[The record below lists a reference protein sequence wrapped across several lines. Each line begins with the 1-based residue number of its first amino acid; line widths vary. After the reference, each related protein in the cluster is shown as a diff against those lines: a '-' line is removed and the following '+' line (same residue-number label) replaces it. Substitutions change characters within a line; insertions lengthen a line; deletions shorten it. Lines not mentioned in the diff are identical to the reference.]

1 MADTQNLKLPAY
13 QPARGTLQQ
22 RQYSS
27 TSMIPR
33 PSDYDE
39 EPSEHTDLEAGH
51 ANDEANSETKPLLA
65 GGPRISKSPKIPED
79 STASCYSRAKPSTEQ
94 PLKLTKRSSTGAK
107 KEIDTIQLAD
117 EIRGALI
124 FKIPKLACC
133 KDYTVRIYLHYW
145 IWQIPVL
152 MTNIILFCI
161 WNTTHNNPNPTI
173 ALTEVGFLAVGPV
186 FLSALVRDKV
196 FLWGVYWAV
205 KKSYVFGCTK
215 YARYHISRLADCI
228 GGLHSSL
235 GVTSLVWNVIYAIG
249 AFIREGYVVN
259 MRSGTAWC
267 LPFLLMV
274 ICISALPCVRHH
286 CHNSFEI
293 VHRYLN
299 WLALCLLITHVTL
312 VNVHQAPTIEEA
324 LQGSPCIFALLLIV
338 LTVYPWVILHRIKGR
353 DMEIV
358 PANSSTAFIFPWWAP
373 MGAVCKVSTDFVE
386 FHVMG
391 ITPLPYDEEKGHRC
405 FILMKSLGDWTSS
418 INERAKVPGL
428 LDDTTFYMSRIKPP
442 NFTQGLFNWRR
453 VFVLTTGAGIAPLI
467 PYVVNTDY
475 LQIAISL
482 VWVARDHA
490 NNYPKFLVDILDPI
504 SNVVLYDTTK
514 MPRPNLCTLT
524 VEKAREFDAEAVF
537 IVSNPKMAYH
547 VSNYVIK
554 HGIPVFA
561 SNFDV

>member
-1 MADTQNLKLPAY
+1 MTDNKAKAPPSSWRGATNDVKL
-13 QPARGTLQQ
+13 QISDSRDNE
-22 RQYSS
+22 
-27 TSMIPR
+27 TS
-33 PSDYDE
+33 
-39 EPSEHTDLEAGH
+39 
-51 ANDEANSETKPLLA
+51 PLLGINKNNGHGT
-65 GGPRISKSPKIPED
+65 GGLRVSQTPHQN
-79 STASCYSRAKPSTEQ
+79 Q
-94 PLKLTKRSSTGAK
+94 PKLTSKRSSTGAK
-107 KEIDTIQLAD
+107 DQIDSIKLAD

-124 FKIPKLACC
+124 FHIPANCFC
-133 KDYTVRIYLHYW
+133 KDYTVRIYIHYW

-152 MTNIILFCI
+152 ITNIVLFCI

-186 FLSALVRDKV
+186 FLSALVRDKI

-235 GVTSLVWNVIYAIG
+235 GVTALVWNVIYAIG
-249 AFIREGYVVN
+249 AFIREGYVIN

-267 LPFLLMV
+267 LPFLLLI
-274 ICISALPCVRHH
+274 ICFSALPCIRHH
-286 CHNSFEI
+286 CHNHFEI
-293 VHRYLN
+293 LHRYLN
-299 WLALCLLITHVTL
+299 WLALCLLITHLTL
-312 VNVHQAPTIEEA
+312 VIIHQAPTWQEG
-324 LQGSPCIFALLLIV
+324 LQTTPSLFAIGLII

-353 DMEIV
+353 DIEIV
-358 PANSSTAFIFPWWAP
+358 PGNQATAFIFPWWAP
-373 MGAVCKVSTDFVE
+373 MGAVCKLSTDFVE
-386 FHVMG
+386 FHIMG
-391 ITPLPYDEEKGHRC
+391 ITPLPKCADRGHRC
-405 FILMKSLGDWTSS
+405 FVLMKSLGDWTSS
-418 INERAKVPGL
+418 LNERAKVPGL

-467 PYVVNTDY
+467 PYVVYTDY
-475 LQIAISL
+475 LQIAISM

-504 SNVVLYDTTK
+504 PNVVLYDTTK
-514 MPRPNLCTLT
+514 MPRPNLCTMT
-524 VEKAREFDAEAVF
+524 VDKAREFNAEAVF

-554 HGIPVFA
+554 QGIPVFA